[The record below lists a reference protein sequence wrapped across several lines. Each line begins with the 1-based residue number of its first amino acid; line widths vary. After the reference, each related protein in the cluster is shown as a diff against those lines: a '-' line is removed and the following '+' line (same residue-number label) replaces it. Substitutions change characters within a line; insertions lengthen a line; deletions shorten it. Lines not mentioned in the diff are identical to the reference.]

1 MGRMSSSS
9 SSLLLACTIHYYLC
23 YRKILSPSC
32 LFFMKKKTPVALF
45 KECWQLFKESNRGLH
60 SLRSTEQRP
69 GWKQN
74 LQISSNLDSYKMCH
88 LILGWIKV
96 SYSSWL
102 DSKTR
107 NIKDSRTAAIICHK
121 VCNFLGNRGATVVDE
136 RWQLKAYLLFA
147 KLLLEKRPNLLKPQ
161 FLIVKDLLDMQ
172 YACFT
177 SLLVWTY
184 YMY

>member
-23 YRKILSPSC
+23 YIEILSPSC

-60 SLRSTEQRP
+60 SLRPTEQRP
-69 GWKQN
+69 RWKQN
-74 LQISSNLDSYKMCH
+74 WQISLNSDSYQMCH

-107 NIKDSRTAAIICHK
+107 KIKDSRTAAIICNK
-121 VCNFLGNRGATVVDE
+121 VGNYEGGKMVSYGRPLVCPALVGEKAKLVEATVSDCE
-136 RWQLKAYLLFA
+136 RFA
-147 KLLLEKRPNLLKPQ
+147 WYAICN
-161 FLIVKDLLDMQ
+161 
-172 YACFT
+172 ACFT
-177 SLLVWTY
+177 SLLVCTY